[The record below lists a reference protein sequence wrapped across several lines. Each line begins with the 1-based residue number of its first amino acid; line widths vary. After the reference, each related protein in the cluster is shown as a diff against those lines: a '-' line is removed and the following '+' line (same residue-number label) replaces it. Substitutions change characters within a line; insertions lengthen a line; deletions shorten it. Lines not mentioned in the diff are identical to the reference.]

1 MRRAAILSLLAVALP
16 VAAHA
21 AKPEADSCAAS
32 LSAEA
37 KTIYTAVSPSVTAG
51 IDLRALVKEK
61 VTAMVK
67 AGTVSMGSARSSAT
81 AAGKCLVMLQ

>member
-1 MRRAAILSLLAVALP
+1 MRSSQSWHCCCPSTAL
-16 VAAHA
+16 A
-21 AKPEADSCAAS
+21 AKPEAGQLRGHS
-32 LSAEA
+32 LPAEA
-37 KTIYTAVSPSVTAG
+37 KTIYTAVSPSVTSG

-67 AGTVSMGSARSSAT
+67 AGTVGMGSASASAT